1 MQMLATMFQQLG
13 KPAKQHVSQEPINL
27 TQGRMVATMLML
39 VHTFQQLGKQVKLI
53 VQQEPINH

>member
-1 MQMLATMFQQLG
+1 MVTMFQQLG

-27 TQGRMVATMLML
+27 TEGRMVATMLML
-39 VHTFQQLGKQVKLI
+39 VHTFQQLDKQVKLI